1 MSVPFMA
8 IDERKRFEEWAQSR
22 KLCVKRTGKSGRY
35 DDPGVNAAWLKWR
48 NATGFGESKTE

>member
-1 MSVPFMA
+1 MA